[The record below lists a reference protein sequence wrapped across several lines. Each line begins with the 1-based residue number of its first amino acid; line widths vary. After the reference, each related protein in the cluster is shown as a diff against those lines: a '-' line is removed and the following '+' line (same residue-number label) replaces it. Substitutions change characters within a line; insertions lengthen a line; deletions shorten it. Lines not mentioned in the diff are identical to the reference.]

1 MPLPVDAP
9 QAPLDEIVSLAPEAL
24 AERLTKL
31 APYLQQAYSKNT
43 MRVWRANWRIWC
55 AFNDAI
61 GEVPLPTTA
70 ATLERF
76 LVHGANRGLTRAT
89 LEQYLA
95 TLATVHHLARLPN
108 PMDALEGKLMW
119 KGLRRQRL
127 KKAQR
132 QAAPLGWETIQV
144 IVGRLS
150 ETDPADARDHALILV
165 AYETLMR
172 RSELAAMD
180 MSHLEFQRDGSCLV
194 LIPSSKN
201 DQEGEGD
208 HRPLSN
214 AATSVLRQWLA
225 RAAIV
230 DGAVWRTIPPS
241 WRGKSFVNRIDGA
254 DVARIFKRR
263 CRQADLPTDTISG
276 HSTRV
281 GATQD
286 LIEANFST
294 PAIMLA
300 GGWTSERM
308 VVKYGRKLGA
318 TRNAMAQLQRN
329 RDAHR

>member
-1 MPLPVDAP
+1 MALPSNAP
-9 QAPLDEIVSLAPEAL
+9 TAPLDEIVSLAPEAL
-24 AERLTKL
+24 ADHLARL

-43 MRVWRANWRIWC
+43 VRVWRANWRIWC

-61 GEVPLPTTA
+61 GELPLPTTV

-76 LVHGANRGLTRAT
+76 LVHGANRGLKRAT

-108 PMDALEGKLMW
+108 PMDSLEGKLMW

-132 QAAPLGWETIQV
+132 QAAPLTWQTIQA

-150 ETDPADARDHALILV
+150 AIDAADSRDHALILV

-180 MSHLEFQRDGSCLV
+180 LSHLEFQRDGSCLV
-194 LIPSSKN
+194 FIPSSKT

-208 HRPLSN
+208 HRPLS
-214 AATSVLRQWLA
+214 AATTKVLRNWLD
-225 RAAIV
+225 RAAIS
-230 DGAVWRTIPPS
+230 DGAVWRTIPPA
-241 WRGKSFVNRIDGA
+241 WRGESFVNRIADG

-263 CRQADLPTDTISG
+263 CLQAGVPADSISG

-281 GATQD
+281 GAAQD

-300 GGWTSERM
+300 GGWTTERM
-308 VVKYGRKLGA
+308 VARYGRKLNA
-318 TRNAMAQLQRN
+318 TRNAMAQLQRKRN
-329 RDAHR
+329 V